1 MQQMLQCSTIH
12 KEPFAMISQMQDF
25 VAEKTQAINS
35 QVSKLRQ
42 ESVRSARAAAL
53 GSAGS
58 IKSLKAPVRVVARSG
73 VKLSAVSQ
81 TAVEELIE
89 LQSDMLTAA
98 IAEAAL
104 RLERASRADSVV
116 ELVRD
121 QFEMIPATRARMAS
135 DAERALAI
143 LTSAGREVRS
153 VAAHAYERVVD
164 TDVQAPVQRKT
175 RRKAK
180 KVARKTTARARAR
193 KAA

>member
-1 MQQMLQCSTIH
+1 
-12 KEPFAMISQMQDF
+12 MINQTKDF

-35 QVSKLRQ
+35 RVSKLRQ

-81 TAVEELIE
+81 TAVQELIE

-121 QFEMIPATRARMAS
+121 QFEMIPATRARITS

-164 TDVQAPVQRKT
+164 TTDEQAPAQRKT

-193 KAA
+193 KAAA

>member
-1 MQQMLQCSTIH
+1 
-12 KEPFAMISQMQDF
+12 
-25 VAEKTQAINS
+25 
-35 QVSKLRQ
+35 
-42 ESVRSARAAAL
+42 
-53 GSAGS
+53 
-58 IKSLKAPVRVVARSG
+58 VRVVARSG

-164 TDVQAPVQRKT
+164 TDVHAPVQRQT